1 MALIHYIVVGHGE
14 PPIVLVHGFA
24 CAHTD
29 WDAQVAHLAPYHQT
43 IAVDLRGHGASPGS
57 PNECLIERYG
67 ADVAEVMHRLDLLP
81 AVLVGHSMGCAWS
94 LKPRCKHHIAR
105 RVWC

>member
-14 PPIVLVHGFA
+14 PPIVLVPFA

-67 ADVAEVMHRLDLLP
+67 AMSQRSCTAWTFYPPCWSAIPWDAR
-81 AVLVGHSMGCAWS
+81 GH
-94 LKPRCKHHIAR
+94 
-105 RVWC
+105 